1 MKTHSEM
8 NTHSEIFE
16 QLRDIIAEETGNDPA
31 SITPD
36 SDLIEDLSLE
46 IETNLLPIIKRINKE
61 FEITLSPKELLG
73 PVAVAETVNDILIR
87 VIDEVE
93 YGD

>member
-1 MKTHSEM
+1 MT
-8 NTHSEIFE
+8 THSEIFE

-46 IETNLLPIIKRINKE
+46 LEVNLTPIIKRINKE
-61 FEITLSPKELLG
+61 FGIMLNPKEVL
-73 PVAVAETVNDILIR
+73 ADAEIVNDILSR

-93 YGD
+93 LG

>member
-1 MKTHSEM
+1 MT
-8 NTHSEIFE
+8 THSEIFE

-46 IETNLLPIIKRINKE
+46 LEVNLTPIIKRINKE
-61 FEITLSPKELLG
+61 FGIMLNPKEIL
-73 PVAVAETVNDILIR
+73 ADAEIVNDILSR

-93 YGD
+93 LG

>member
-1 MKTHSEM
+1 MT
-8 NTHSEIFE
+8 THSEIFE

-46 IETNLLPIIKRINKE
+46 LEVNLTPIIKRINKE
-61 FEITLSPKELLG
+61 FGIFLNPKEIILN
-73 PVAVAETVNDILIR
+73 AEIVNDILSR

-93 YGD
+93 LG